1 VSRILLRRF
10 SDLSPTAWVTTQTV
24 VTQVIGLALF
34 AVQAPLLGPTA
45 FGLFS
50 FVMVFVGFC
59 ELVLNSGVT
68 DALIS
73 IRSIEAR
80 HFEVVTTITALFSLL
95 LGVLVF
101 ATARQLADFC
111 GQPTA
116 YPLFR
121 WMAVLPLITSF
132 AAAPNAA
139 AKREMLFRP
148 LAIRAILGW
157 LAGGTV
163 GVVLAIRGAG
173 AWALVWQ
180 ALVQRLVSVVA
191 LWICVPIRLRFAWSP
206 RHFVDVWRFAV
217 PVILA
222 SVMGWA
228 SGQIPRLILGIYLG
242 PMDLGLYSMAARLND
257 ILVQAAIVPSTVVA
271 RVSLR
276 HFAGNPQGRD
286 ERISGIL
293 RRMSVLCFPFAVG
306 GAALLPPVFHVWLDP
321 QWFGGILPSELMLL
335 MGVPL
340 LSVYMI
346 NAVLLA
352 FNEQHYDAILSTLQ
366 TLLIVILTLFF
377 ARFGLLIAV
386 AAIALRPVLMLPVQ
400 LAFLARRCALR
411 ASVLL
416 SSQMPALAAATL
428 AGALVWLVRTPLEA
442 RLGSV
447 LTFLLLALAGAT
459 VYAVFLSMLS
469 RQGAAILGRG
479 LGLMRRS
486 AT

>member
-1 VSRILLRRF
+1 MSRILLRRF

-180 ALVQRLVSVVA
+180 ALVQPPGERSR
-191 LWICVPIRLRFAWSP
+191 LWICVPIRLRFASSP

-222 SVMGWA
+222 SVIG
-228 SGQIPRLILGIYLG
+228 
-242 PMDLGLYSMAARLND
+242 
-257 ILVQAAIVPSTVVA
+257 ST
-271 RVSLR
+271 
-276 HFAGNPQGRD
+276 PGR
-286 ERISGIL
+286 
-293 RRMSVLCFPFAVG
+293 
-306 GAALLPPVFHVWLDP
+306 PPV
-321 QWFGGILPSELMLL
+321 
-335 MGVPL
+335 
-340 LSVYMI
+340 
-346 NAVLLA
+346 
-352 FNEQHYDAILSTLQ
+352 
-366 TLLIVILTLFF
+366 
-377 ARFGLLIAV
+377 RF
-386 AAIALRPVLMLPVQ
+386 PV
-400 LAFLARRCALR
+400 
-411 ASVLL
+411 
-416 SSQMPALAAATL
+416 
-428 AGALVWLVRTPLEA
+428 
-442 RLGSV
+442 
-447 LTFLLLALAGAT
+447 
-459 VYAVFLSMLS
+459 
-469 RQGAAILGRG
+469 
-479 LGLMRRS
+479 
-486 AT
+486 